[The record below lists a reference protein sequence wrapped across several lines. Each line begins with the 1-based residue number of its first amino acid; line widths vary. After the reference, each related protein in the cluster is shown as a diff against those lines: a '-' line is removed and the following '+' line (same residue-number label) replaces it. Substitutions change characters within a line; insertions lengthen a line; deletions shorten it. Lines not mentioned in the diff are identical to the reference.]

1 MIKIFWETGVS
12 SRVPFRVMFNS
23 KGEAL
28 SDINKYKGYSNVYH
42 SIYGFRE
49 TEKIFTREAPNYET
63 AHINRIVLDLD
74 SYIKHN
80 GTQYY
85 TENGIDSARKVEK
98 WASKL
103 NLLRQYRFSGG
114 GFYAIFAAKGH
125 PLKLRDFEINL
136 QNQLDIDIDES
147 TIGDTARM
155 MRVTNSFN
163 FKDYRRCYCIPL
175 KVEELDYGFKE
186 IRELAQ
192 KHRIGYKKEKYI
204 YGKETHDFSYAK
216 IDQTKV
222 KLKQIKID
230 LRENVEAN
238 DILDEYGWEQSDF
251 CDGIKRILSKGHIG
265 NYLRYE
271 LIKYFRNVVSVS
283 LEDNIRLMVALLKK
297 EGKHSFH
304 EKQAIYV
311 YRRGYV
317 FNPEKLR
324 GLGYC
329 SVNCDEA
336 CIAWRNLGKKL
347 KNEINNGE
355 NKKWLKYTM

>member
-1 MIKIFWETGVS
+1 MYWETGVS
-12 SRVPFRVMFNS
+12 SRIPFRVMFNN
-23 KGEAL
+23 KQEAL
-28 SDINKYKGYSNVYH
+28 ADVNKYKGYSNVYH
-42 SIYGFRE
+42 SIYGFRDTE
-49 TEKIFTREAPNYET
+49 TIFTREAPNYET
-63 AHINRIVLDLD
+63 AHINRVVLDLD

-80 GTQYY
+80 GVQYY

-98 WASKL
+98 WAGKL
-103 NLLRQYRFSGG
+103 NLLREYRFSGG

-136 QNQLDIDIDES
+136 QNKLDIDIDEA

-163 FKDYRRCYCIPL
+163 FKPYRRCYCIPITI
-175 KVEELDYGFKE
+175 EELDLPFEK
-186 IRELAQ
+186 IRKLAQ
-192 KHRIGYKKEKYI
+192 KPRMGKRFI
-204 YGKETHDFSYAK
+204 YGEETYDFSYAK
-216 IDQTKV
+216 IDQTKI

-230 LRENVEAN
+230 LRENVQAN
-238 DILDEYGWEQSDF
+238 DILDEYGWEQIDF

-271 LIKYFRNVVSVS
+271 LIKYFRNVVGVS

-317 FNPEKLR
+317 FNPEKLK

-329 SVNCDEA
+329 SADCDRA

-347 KNEINNGE
+347 GNVINNGSEE
-355 NKKWLKYTM
+355 NKKWLKFTT

>member
-1 MIKIFWETGVS
+1 MYYETGVS
-12 SRVPFRVMFNS
+12 SRVPFRVMFES
-23 KGEAL
+23 KKDSIA
-28 SDINKYKGYSNVYH
+28 DFNKYKEFSNVYH

-49 TEKIFTREAPNYET
+49 TETIFERLGPNYET
-63 AHINRIVLDLD
+63 ANIDKVVLDLD
-74 SYIKHN
+74 SYIKHE
-80 GTQYY
+80 GVEYY
-85 TENGIDSARKVEK
+85 TENGSDSVRKVEK
-98 WASKL
+98 WAEEL

-136 QNQLDIDIDES
+136 QNQLDIHIDES

-163 FKDYRRCYCIPL
+163 FKKYRRCYCIPITI
-175 KVEELDYGFKE
+175 EELELPFEK

-192 KHRIGYKKEKYI
+192 NHRIGKSYI
-204 YGKETHDFSYAK
+204 YGKETYDFSNCK
-216 IDQTKV
+216 IDQTKI

-230 LRENVEAN
+230 LKENVEAD
-238 DILDEYGWEQSDF
+238 DILEEYGWEQTDF
-251 CDGIKRILSKGHIG
+251 CDGIKRILSKGHVG

-271 LIKYFRNVVSVS
+271 LIKYLKTVIQVS
-283 LEDNIRLMVALLKK
+283 LKDAVRIMVALLKK

-311 YRRGYV
+311 YRRNYV
-317 FNPEKLR
+317 FNPEKLK

-329 SVNCDEA
+329 SPDCNKSCMG
-336 CIAWRNLGKKL
+336 WRYLGKKL
-347 KNEINNGE
+347 GDILNGF
-355 NKKWLKYTM
+355 